1 MKRFPVAPRADWQQT
16 AADCGFRFHT
26 MYGEPYWDESAC
38 YAFTLEEIERDLEG
52 PSAELAMMC
61 LDVVD
66 IAVRDEAILHRL
78 GIPAGQHDF
87 VHDAWR
93 RGEASLYG
101 RFDFA
106 YDGRGPA
113 RLYEYNADTPTALY
127 ETAYFQWV
135 WLEQALARGLI
146 PAGCDQFNSVQEVLI
161 ERLSRMAPPEGPMHF
176 TCARDSEEDRGTVEY
191 LRDCAEQAGIPTRFL
206 FVDEIGVDSNGQ
218 YTGLDGEALRHLF
231 KLYPW
236 EFLFR
241 EDFARFLPGC
251 DTYFIEPPW
260 KAVLSN
266 KGLLALLWEHFPGH
280 LNLLPTWLADDP
292 RANRLGASYVR
303 KPLYSREGANVRIVE
318 RGRIVC
324 DEPGPYGAEGHVL
337 QALCPPPRF
346 AGRHV
351 VIGSWIIGQQACGI
365 GIREDSGPVTKD
377 LSRFVPHVILN

>member
-1 MKRFPVAPRADWQQT
+1 MKRFEPAPRADWLET
-16 AADCGFRFHT
+16 ARACGFRFHT

-38 YAFTLEEIERDLEG
+38 YAFTLTEIERDLET
-52 PSAELAMMC
+52 PSGELAAMC
-61 LDVVD
+61 IDVVEA
-66 IAVRDEAILHRL
+66 AVRDEAILNRL
-78 GIPAGQHDF
+78 AIPAFLHDF
-87 VHDAWR
+87 VRASWL
-93 RGEASLYG
+93 RGEPTLYG

-113 RLYEYNADTPTALY
+113 KLYEYNADTPTALY

-135 WLEQALARGLI
+135 WLEQALERGLI
-146 PAGCDQFNSVQEVLI
+146 PAGCDQYNSVQEALI
-161 ERLSRMAPPEGPMHF
+161 ETLSRIAPEGPMHF
-176 TCARDSEEDRGTVEY
+176 VCARGSEEDRGTVEY
-191 LRDCAEQAGIPTRFL
+191 LRDCAEQAGIDTRFL
-206 FVDEIGVDSNGQ
+206 YVGEIGVDAQGQ
-218 YTGLDGEALRHLF
+218 YTGRDGEALRHVF

-236 EFLFR
+236 EFMFR

-266 KGLLALLWEHFPGH
+266 KGLLALLWERFPEH
-280 LNLLPTWLADDP
+280 PNLLPTYFADDP

-303 KPLYSREGANVRIVE
+303 KPLYSREGANVRLVE

-337 QALCPPPRF
+337 QALAPAPRF

-351 VIGSWIIGQQACGI
+351 VIGSWIVGLAPCGI
-365 GIREDSGPVTKD
+365 GVREDSGPVTRD
-377 LSRFVPHVILN
+377 LSRFVPHVILD